1 MDLEYEKMLLK
12 IPIESDTYLQ
22 DSQYIISQMERII
35 QHKIDVGEN
44 KIILNTNLKLGLPI
58 ENINKIAGP
67 ILEAWAFETFST
79 INKDIHNEY
88 KLINVEAGS
97 RLSVAD
103 VILQFN
109 RDSSITTGYVD
120 VKATSEDI
128 KNSGKAPNITSFARI
143 RTEYIKNPDFIFI
156 ILSLKNKTYSTRN
169 IDSKLM
175 DGIMEVTKYNVYD
188 LKYISDRDIS
198 YNPAL
203 GTGQIQIKDIHY
215 VDMEYRTTFELVQL
229 LDYKYLKSSKRDI
242 NQWYNLAQK
251 YEWIK

>member
-109 RDSSITTGYVD
+109 RDSSITTDYVD
-120 VKATSEDI
+120 VKATS
-128 KNSGKAPNITSFARI
+128 
-143 RTEYIKNPDFIFI
+143 EYIKNPDFIFI

-229 LDYKYLKSSKRDI
+229 LDCKYLKSSKRDI